1 MRTLFTLDK
10 CYALFVIPANVDVVF
25 LDVVFVCVGN
35 GVFVGIGLVFGQNA
49 GPDRYFI
56 PGTERSLQS
65 DKRRQS

>member
-10 CYALFVIPANVDVVF
+10 CYALFVIPANVDVVL
-25 LDVVFVCVGN
+25 LDVVFVGDV
-35 GVFVGIGLVFGQNA
+35 VGIALVFGQNA